1 MVIALKAE
9 VNKLVYNKLVIFLG
23 NISKY
28 FLVDNMKKIGLYGHI
43 HDFSVGYDSLDVDD
57 ILEIHKYLMK
67 NHDIR

>member
-43 HDFSVGYDSLDVDD
+43 HDFPVGYDSLDVDD

>member
-1 MVIALKAE
+1 MKAE

-43 HDFSVGYDSLDVDD
+43 HDFPVGYDSLDVDD